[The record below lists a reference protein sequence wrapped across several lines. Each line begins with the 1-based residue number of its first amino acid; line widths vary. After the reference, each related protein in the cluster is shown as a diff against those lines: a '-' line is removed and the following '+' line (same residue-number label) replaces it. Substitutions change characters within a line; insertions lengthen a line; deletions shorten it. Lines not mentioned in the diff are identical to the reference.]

1 MQAGQ
6 GRPVSLIALI
16 GAALAGAVALAFAPV
31 LPSPI
36 VLPIAVLVLAASL
49 FLCGRLATAP
59 ALLGRVL
66 VLLLAVLLGAMRVQ
80 VDARHVL
87 ETRLPAHFDA
97 VEAEIEGRLLGLPEQ
112 GREGRVALFEV
123 ERVLTGPAGLATR
136 LEGRRI
142 ELRWFRGGEA
152 VTAGTRWQLGVRLR
166 PPAASTG
173 PGRADPARRAAVEG
187 WVASAQVRDAV
198 PALALGAASGPRA
211 GLDRWREARA
221 TAIHAALGSHEAR
234 YVRALSIGDTRGLTE
249 ADWSLLRRFGLT
261 HLIAI
266 SGFHVALVALLGVLA
281 VRAGWWLWPAL
292 ARRWPRPMAAA
303 WGGFAVALAYAGVA
317 GFSLPTVRTV
327 LMIAVVALARSA
339 CRSTAPLQPL
349 ALAVGVLLL
358 VDPLAVLTPGFWL
371 SCGGV
376 LLLVWG
382 CEAGRDRRIGAGFL
396 RAQWVASL
404 GLLPVLAVAFLAVP
418 AFGPLA
424 NLLAIPWVSL
434 VVVPLSVLGLLLEP
448 FAAPAAAFVWHGA
461 ALAMG
466 GFERGLLAVPEA
478 FAPLWSTGRPGMLTL
493 ALAVIGVG
501 WLLMPRG
508 VPLRPFGLLL
518 VLPLFWSAP
527 SRPAPGELELKVF
540 DLPRGDAVLLRTA
553 RHDLLID
560 TGPAGAGLVDALRA
574 EGLQRLDQIILS
586 RGNAGRA
593 GGLPELRAAWPEAG
607 IWWPPG
613 AGDTPSTRAG
623 LRWSGS
629 GLRLDVL
636 HPHADFPTG
645 DAEASAVLRVTG
657 AFGEVLLVGD
667 SGRWIARRIAMDGAA
682 PRLLLGA
689 PAVLAD
695 WQAAFPAATAVATR
709 RPGPVLALR
718 WPAGSAHP
726 GQAGRLHLRL
736 SAGAG
741 DVQIDTWRAAP
752 RRWWDGVPAR
762 PAML

>member
-1 MQAGQ
+1 MHAGQ
-6 GRPVSLIALI
+6 GRPIPLIALI

-31 LPSPI
+31 LPAPI
-36 VLPIAVLVLAASL
+36 VLPVAMLVLAAARV
-49 FLCGRLATAP
+49 LCGRLAIAP
-59 ALLGRVL
+59 TQLCRVL

-80 VDARHVL
+80 IDAQHVL
-87 ETRLPAHFDA
+87 ETRLPAHFDG
-97 VEAEIEGRLLGLPEQ
+97 VEAEIEGRLLGLPER
-112 GREGRVALFEV
+112 GRDGLVALFLV
-123 ERVLTGPAGLATR
+123 ERVLAGPEGLATR
-136 LEGRRI
+136 LEGQRI
-142 ELRWFRGGEA
+142 ELRWFRGGGA
-152 VTAGTRWQLGVRLR
+152 VMAGTRWQLGVRLR

-187 WVASAQVRDAV
+187 WVASAQIRDAV
-198 PALALGAASGPRA
+198 PALDLGAASGPRA

-221 TAIHAALGSHEAR
+221 TAIHAALGNHGAR
-234 YVRALSIGDTRGLTE
+234 YVRALSIGDTRGLTD
-249 ADWSLLRRFGLT
+249 ADWTLLRRFGLT

-266 SGFHVALVALLGVLA
+266 SGFHVAMVALLGVLA
-281 VRAGWWLWPAL
+281 VRGGWWLWPAL

-303 WGGFAVALAYAGVA
+303 WGGFAVALVYAGVA

-327 LMIAVVALARSA
+327 LMIAVVALARSTSH
-339 CRSTAPLQPL
+339 STAPLQPL
-349 ALAVGVLLL
+349 ALAVGVVLL

-382 CEAGRDRRIGAGFL
+382 CEAGRNRIGAGFL

-404 GLLPVLAVAFLAVP
+404 GLIPVLAVAFLAVP

-448 FAAPAAAFVWHGA
+448 FAAPAAAFAWSA
-461 ALAMG
+461 AAIAMD

-493 ALAVIGVG
+493 ALAVIGIG
-501 WLLMPRG
+501 WLLLPRG
-508 VPLRPFGLLL
+508 VPLRPLGLLL

-527 SRPAPGELELKVF
+527 SRPAPGELEIKVF

-560 TGPAGAGLVDALRA
+560 TGPAGTGLVDALRA
-574 EGLQRLDQIILS
+574 EGLHRLDQIILS

-593 GGLPELRAAWPEAG
+593 GGLPEVRAAWPEAG

-613 AGDTPSTRAG
+613 AGDTPRTQTG

-695 WQAAFPAATAVATR
+695 WQTVFPAAMGVATR
-709 RPGPVLALR
+709 RPGPALALR

-736 SAGAG
+736 PVGG
-741 DVQIDTWRAAP
+741 GEVQLDAWRAAP